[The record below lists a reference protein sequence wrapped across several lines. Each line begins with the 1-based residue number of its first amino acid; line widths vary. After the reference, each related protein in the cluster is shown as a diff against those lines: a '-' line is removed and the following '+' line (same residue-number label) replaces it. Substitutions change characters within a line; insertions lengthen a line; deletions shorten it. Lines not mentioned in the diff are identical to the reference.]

1 MDRLWA
7 LKKEFDPFKWIIPG
21 IGAIGILP
29 IFRCTFY
36 RCPYCR
42 WPFKTAWGP
51 SNSFLGSGERACWHC
66 RQVFW
71 GGSQEWPEMSNT
83 ERMQFLFPI
92 SVSGYLG
99 AFLVIG
105 GIYLCGVFF
114 WRIRPGPGEL
124 IFFADFF
131 LPIGF
136 WLCFRI
142 AQVIRSVRRYNKR
155 GESGPA

>member
-1 MDRLWA
+1 MDHLWA
-7 LKKEFDPFKWIIPG
+7 LKKEFDPFKSVIPG

-36 RCPYCR
+36 WCPYCR
-42 WPFKTAWGP
+42 WLFKATWGP
-51 SNSFLGSGERACWHC
+51 SNSFLGSGERACWRC
-66 RQVFW
+66 GQVFW
-71 GGSQEWPEMSNT
+71 DGSQEWPEMSDA

-105 GIYLCGVFF
+105 GIYLLGVFS
-114 WRIRPGPGEL
+114 RTISPGPGEL
-124 IFFADFF
+124 IFFAAFF
-131 LPIGF
+131 FPIGV

-155 GESGPA
+155 GESRAA